1 MPAAASPIVI
11 LAGARTPMGRFQG
24 GLSPLTATDLGAAAI
39 SGALDRAGITGSD
52 VDFAYLGN
60 VVAAGT
66 GQVPARRAA
75 ADAGIPLTVPSTLLN
90 RACLSGMHAIHLAS
104 QMIRLGEA
112 DTVVAGGMESMTNA
126 PYLLT
131 KARGGYRIG
140 DGAVVDSMMSD
151 GLTCTLEGCAMGEA
165 TERYAAEMGLA
176 REPQDAFSAQSHE
189 RAARAQKDGLLAEE
203 IVPVSI
209 PQRRGEP
216 IQLTDDEGIRS
227 DVDAASLA
235 QLRAAFV
242 ADGNITA
249 GNASQISDGAAAC
262 IVTTLERAEA
272 LGVEPLA
279 ELVSHGQVAGPD
291 ASLLHQPSNAI
302 ALALEKAGM
311 TVADLDLLEINEAFA
326 AVALASMDALGVS
339 DQMVNV
345 NGGAIALGHPIGM
358 SGTRVALTL
367 AYELKRRGG
376 GMGAA
381 ALCGGGGQGEALVLK
396 VVGA

>member
-1 MPAAASPIVI
+1 
-11 LAGARTPMGRFQG
+11 MGRFQG

>member
-1 MPAAASPIVI
+1 MPSAASPIVI

-39 SGALDRAGITGSD
+39 SGALDRAGMSGND
-52 VDFAYLGN
+52 VDFSYLGN

-75 ADAGIPLTVPSTLLN
+75 ADAGIPLTAPSTLLN

-131 KARGGYRIG
+131 KARGGYRLG
-140 DGAVVDSMMSD
+140 DGAVVDSMMFD

-165 TERYAAEMGLA
+165 TERYAASMGLA
-176 REPQDAFSAQSHE
+176 REPQDAFAAQSHE
-189 RAARAQKDGLLAEE
+189 RAARAQKDGLLADE
-203 IVPVSI
+203 IVPVGI

-216 IQLTDDEGIRS
+216 IELTDDEGIRS
-227 DVDAASLA
+227 DADAASLA
-235 QLRAAFV
+235 RLRAAFV

-302 ALALEKAGM
+302 AVALGKAGM

-339 DQMVNV
+339 DGIVNV

-367 AYELKRRGG
+367 AHELKRRGG

-396 VVGA
+396 V

>member
-1 MPAAASPIVI
+1 MPSAASPIVI

-39 SGALDRAGITGSD
+39 SGALDRAGMSGND
-52 VDFAYLGN
+52 VDFSYLGN

-75 ADAGIPLTVPSTLLN
+75 ADAGIPLTAPSTLLN

-112 DTVVAGGMESMTNA
+112 DTVVAGGMESMSNA

-131 KARGGYRIG
+131 KARGGYRLG
-140 DGAVVDSMMSD
+140 DGAVVDSMMFD

-165 TERYAAEMGLA
+165 TERYAASMGLA
-176 REPQDAFSAQSHE
+176 REPQDAFAAQSHE
-189 RAARAQKDGLLAEE
+189 RAARAQKDGLLADE
-203 IVPVSI
+203 IVPVGI

-216 IQLTDDEGIRS
+216 IELTDDEGIRS
-227 DVDAASLA
+227 DADAASLA
-235 QLRAAFV
+235 RLRAAFV

-302 ALALEKAGM
+302 AVALGKAGM
-311 TVADLDLLEINEAFA
+311 AVSDLDLLEINEAFA

-339 DQMVNV
+339 DGIVNV

-367 AYELKRRGG
+367 AHELKRRGG

-396 VVGA
+396 V